1 MRLVSLRLAPYGS
14 LTDLTLEL
22 APGVTVIHGS
32 NEAGKSTV
40 LSAYSDLL
48 CGISRQ
54 TPMAFRAPRKDLR
67 IHATITLDDGT
78 SASVTRTTLNSPRD
92 LLDRATKEPVSAA
105 LRAALTS
112 NLDDATLR
120 ARFGLDHDRLVA
132 GGRDLVAGRG
142 DLAPIVFEARAGAD
156 VRGLVDRLQEQTE
169 ALYKPRKNSP
179 SRLGDAQR
187 RRLDLEQKLT
197 STMATAEAV
206 ETAARL
212 RDQADEQLSERR
224 GDAAAARVEHARI
237 DRLAGSWPFWEQ
249 YQACSREL
257 NAIDAEGT
265 RLTAAHLLAVA
276 TAQSR
281 LAEIAPAIADA
292 RVTAA
297 KAEADRR
304 ALLVDEALMAQQ
316 PAVDTLVRKR
326 PAADESRARVDVLLA
341 ELEGQRRRI
350 VGLLAELG
358 VPVPVSGDP
367 IAALATVAV
376 PVDRV
381 ADLDKLA
388 DEGRRL
394 TEEADAARA
403 MVSRA
408 AEELARAEYDAEQ
421 VPQHDEGADAVDVS
435 SLADVREARERLWQ
449 RVRRAWLHGEAPP
462 VEVAG
467 DSAELAG
474 RFEEAVTVADQE
486 ADDVVAQTGRMSEQK
501 RTEIAAAAAAAATVA
516 ERRRSHAKTGDDLVE
531 AEGRIEVWQQK
542 WESAAQAAMLPQGLG
557 TTGWRERAGRLA
569 EAQEAASKLTGLET
583 DLARQQS
590 TAAEWD
596 ASVEALASALGAS
609 VATEHL
615 LAWFDEKKA
624 AYDRSQSN
632 AQTARVYLRNQTA
645 AEEKSAQLT
654 TEHAEQKAVLNEVAA
669 QYGVDD
675 AVLDVLADRAKRHAE
690 RALAREAPAGA
701 LQARHPGVD
710 LDMLAD
716 EFTGQDQALL
726 DVAVETAVEAM
737 AAAERKVEA
746 AQELA
751 IERRTAYEELA
762 GRTGAGALRQELSQ
776 ATAEVHDLIEEWAVA
791 RIMGHLL
798 SEELSSYL
806 EAHVNPVLERAG
818 NYLDRL
824 TGGRYGQLR
833 TEGDGATRALSVV
846 GADGTDYGTDALSE
860 GTATQLYLAL
870 RLAGVVEVQRERRT
884 AGLEKLPLMLDDA
897 LVTFDDDRTGETL
910 ELLAE
915 IGKEQQVVV
924 FTHHAAVAETARH
937 VAPSIEVITLAAPDA
952 LVSGE

>member
-67 IHATITLDDGT
+67 IHAAVTLDDDT
-78 SASVTRTTLNSPRD
+78 SVSVTRTPLNSPRD
-92 LLDRATKEPVSAA
+92 LLDRATGEPVSAA
-105 LRAALTS
+105 LLAALTS

-156 VRGLVDRLQEQTE
+156 VRRLVDRLQEQTE

-179 SRLGDAQR
+179 SRLGDAEHR
-187 RRLDLEQKLT
+187 RMDLDQKLT

-212 RDQADEQLSERR
+212 RGQADEQLSEKR

-249 YQACSREL
+249 YQARTRQL
-257 NAIDAEGT
+257 NGLDAEGT

-326 PAADESRARVDVLLA
+326 PAADESRARVDGLLA

-350 VGLLAELG
+350 VCALAELG
-358 VPVPVSGDP
+358 VSASDDP
-367 IAALATVAV
+367 IAELAKVAV

-388 DEGRRL
+388 DEGRQL
-394 TEEADAARA
+394 AEEVDAALA
-403 MVSRA
+403 IVSRA
-408 AEELARAEYDAEQ
+408 AEELARAEYDAER
-421 VPQHDEGADAVDVS
+421 VLQHDEGADAVDVS

-474 RFEEAVTVADQE
+474 RFEEAATVADQE
-486 ADDVVAQTGRMSEQK
+486 ADDVVAQAGRMSEQQ

-516 ERRRSHAKTGDDLVE
+516 ERRRAHAKTEDDLVD
-531 AEGRIEVWQQK
+531 AEGRMEVWQRK

-557 TTGWRERAGRLA
+557 ATGWRERVGRLA
-569 EAQEAASKLTGLET
+569 EAQEAAVKLTGLEA

-596 ASVEALASALGAS
+596 ASVEALASALDAS

-624 AYDRSQSN
+624 SYDRSKSN
-632 AQTARVYLRNQTA
+632 AQTAKVYLRTQTT
-645 AEEKSAQLT
+645 AEEKLTQLT
-654 TEHAEQKAVLNEVAA
+654 TEHAEQKAVLDEVAA
-669 QYGVDD
+669 EYGVDD
-675 AVLDVLADRAKRHAE
+675 AVLAVLADRAKQHTE
-690 RALAREAPAGA
+690 LVLAREAPAGA
-701 LQARHPGVD
+701 LRARHPGVD

-726 DVAVETAVEAM
+726 DVAVETAEEAEEE
-737 AAAERKVEA
+737 AERTVEA

-751 IERRTAYEELA
+751 IERRTAYEELT
-762 GRTGAGALRQELSQ
+762 GRTGADALRQELSQ
-776 ATAEVHDLIEEWAVA
+776 ATAEVHDLVEEWAVA

-806 EAHVNPVLERAG
+806 EAYVNPVLERAG

-833 TEGDGATRALSVV
+833 TEGDGSTRSLSVV
-846 GADGTDYGTDALSE
+846 GADGTDFGTDALSE

-870 RLAGVVEVQRERRT
+870 RLAGVVEVQRERRA
-884 AGLEKLPLMLDDA
+884 AGLETLPLMLDDA

-924 FTHHAAVAETARH
+924 FTHHAAVAETARQ

-952 LVSGE
+952 LASGD